1 MRSIVAAAGLLA
13 FALGG
18 CGGSSGG
25 TAKTDGSSTDRP
37 ADMSGGAAGLGG
49 GGGGAGAGGQA
60 GGGGATGVAGS
71 TGAGGVAGSSGA
83 GGVAGAAG
91 GRGGGAAGQGGAAA
105 RDGGADAR
113 SDGGGCPSQ
122 NPDPC
127 ICGRP
132 DANSISAAACVREK
146 ACRAAGGVWE
156 PYLVFL
162 PEGGSYGPRC
172 QSVDGSVLDAS

>member
-1 MRSIVAAAGLLA
+1 MRSIVALAGLLA
-13 FALGG
+13 LALAA

-25 TAKTDGSSTDRP
+25 PAKTDGSSTDHP

-49 GGGGAGAGGQA
+49 GGAGAA
-60 GGGGATGVAGS
+60 GHAGASGVAGS
-71 TGAGGVAGSSGA
+71 NGAAGVAGSNGA
-83 GGVAGAAG
+83 GATG
-91 GRGGGAAGQGGAAA
+91 GQGGGGAGQGGAAGS

-113 SDGGGCPSQ
+113 TDGGGCQSQ

-132 DANSISAAACVREK
+132 DANSIYATNCAREK
-146 ACRAAGGVWE
+146 ACRAAGGIWE
-156 PYLVFL
+156 PYVVYL

-172 QSVDGSVLDAS
+172 QSVDGAAFDAS